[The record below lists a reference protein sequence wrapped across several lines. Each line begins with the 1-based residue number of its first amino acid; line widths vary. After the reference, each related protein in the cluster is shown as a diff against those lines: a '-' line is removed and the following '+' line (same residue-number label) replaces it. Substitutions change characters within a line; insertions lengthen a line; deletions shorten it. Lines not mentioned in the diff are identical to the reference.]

1 MSLRLWPV
9 LPKDNN
15 TNGVAALEKLLMESP
30 ETEQVVIVR
39 VNRRRATVDDDS
51 HETTPIARIV
61 HAELVP
67 AGPRAEEVLEVM
79 RDLLHERTGEQTLPF
94 PKASA
99 DE

>member
-1 MSLRLWPV
+1 
-9 LPKDNN
+9 
-15 TNGVAALEKLLMESP
+15 
-30 ETEQVVIVR
+30 
-39 VNRRRATVDDDS
+39 
-51 HETTPIARIV
+51 V